1 MFARHLGIFSK
12 PDLAMET
19 GPNPNNAYSHDT
31 FVHDTGSSLTR
42 FTGAVLPAALISVSL
57 LAFMQYLIAGTEF
70 EPSIDRSVDL
80 TKIVMEKEK
89 DIEVKTGIVKPPV
102 PLPPEVLPK
111 PHPVGPTT
119 PTKTGGIEWT
129 AGPYVV
135 PEPGPNPVASV
146 DRGAYPRFRVQPQF
160 PAQAPAN
167 GGCVVV
173 GFTITATGSVA
184 NAAVLDTSSRKFN
197 TNALKA
203 VNQFKYEPWISNGRP
218 MATPNQSIRL
228 VFQYEGTNLP
238 SHTACTG

>member
-1 MFARHLGIFSK
+1 
-12 PDLAMET
+12 ME
-19 GPNPNNAYSHDT
+19 N
-31 FVHDTGSSLTR
+31 
-42 FTGAVLPAALISVSL
+42 
-57 LAFMQYLIAGTEF
+57 
-70 EPSIDRSVDL
+70 
-80 TKIVMEKEK
+80 
-89 DIEVKTGIVKPPV
+89 
-102 PLPPEVLPK
+102 
-111 PHPVGPTT
+111 
-119 PTKTGGIEWT
+119 
-129 AGPYVV
+129 
-135 PEPGPNPVASV
+135 
-146 DRGAYPRFRVQPQF
+146 RGAYPRFRVQPQF
-160 PAQAPAN
+160 PARAPAN